1 MSLATLENVSGED
14 KEHIFDVLEDE
25 TYPCSATV
33 IRMKLK
39 KRGVVLPDYL
49 ITRSL
54 RILLSEGKAQLNG
67 RKWSISSSFESKGS
81 SIGYAPRKIEIP
93 IDIFEK
99 KPVPLIVGPASP
111 PEGEDDH
118 EDDST
123 AKLEQFVDIDIDLA
137 KGPWGKFR
145 NIISYYME
153 CVRNEEGA
161 SASSF
166 WNTFPEGGRSGAG
179 TGATRRQ
186 QRKHSIRKAAQG
198 CLP

>member
-67 RKWSISSSFESKGS
+67 
-81 SIGYAPRKIEIP
+81 
-93 IDIFEK
+93 
-99 KPVPLIVGPASP
+99 
-111 PEGEDDH
+111 
-118 EDDST
+118 
-123 AKLEQFVDIDIDLA
+123 
-137 KGPWGKFR
+137 
-145 NIISYYME
+145 ME
-153 CVRNEEGA
+153 F
-161 SASSF
+161 S
-166 WNTFPEGGRSGAG
+166 
-179 TGATRRQ
+179 
-186 QRKHSIRKAAQG
+186 
-198 CLP
+198 